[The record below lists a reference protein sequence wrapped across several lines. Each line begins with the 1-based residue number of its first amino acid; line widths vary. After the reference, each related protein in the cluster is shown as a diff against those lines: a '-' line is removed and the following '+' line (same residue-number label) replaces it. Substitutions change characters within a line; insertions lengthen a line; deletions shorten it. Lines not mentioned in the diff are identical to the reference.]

1 MRQHYVWR
9 NNDLKN
15 HKNVKKESGN
25 EITFTS
31 ENKTV
36 WLKWIANV
44 ENQRQMT
51 LKDTIDIHRI
61 LGKNTYQKTEKSDCN
76 F

>member
-1 MRQHYVWR
+1 MALCLEKQ
-9 NNDLKN
+9 NDLKN
-15 HKNVKKESGN
+15 YKNVKKESGK
-25 EITFTS
+25 EITLTS
-31 ENKTV
+31 EYKTV

-61 LGKNTYQKTEKSDCN
+61 LGKDIY
-76 F
+76 